1 MTGNAAAELG
11 REQLLGGAACAAGTG
26 RPDTRSQAR
35 VRSRS
40 CPADSRSW
48 EPACGRADFRR
59 VGVEARVSVVI
70 GGLNRR

>member
-1 MTGNAAAELG
+1 MTY
-11 REQLLGGAACAAGTG
+11 
-26 RPDTRSQAR
+26 RSPRDGR

-40 CPADSRSW
+40 RPADSRSW

-70 GGLNRR
+70 SGLNRGERGG